1 MRLRIDLKILIF
13 LLLFYL
19 TKQIEIYSIIM
30 FFCIIHELG
39 HILMGIILG
48 LKPEK
53 IEIMPFGLSVAFK
66 LNTIDYNKKIK
77 NANLLEL
84 KKIIIA
90 LAGPLTNL
98 FIILF
103 YICFNKSEIN
113 IIYANLLILIFNLIP
128 IFPLDGG
135 RILKSFIHIF
145 YGYNKSIKYVHI
157 ISNVIIIL
165 FTLISSIIIL
175 EVHNI
180 AIIIILFYLW
190 ILVLKE
196 NKKYEIIKPFLEK
209 SYNSQI

>member
-1 MRLRIDLKILIF
+1 MRLRIDLKILNF

-19 TKQIEIYSIIM
+19 TKQIEIYAMIM

-39 HILMGIILG
+39 HILMGILLG

-66 LNTIDYNKKIK
+66 LDIIDYNKKIK

-98 FIILF
+98 FIIIF
-103 YICFNKSEIN
+103 CIFFNKAEIN
-113 IIYANLLILIFNLIP
+113 KIYANLLILAFNLIP

-135 RILKSFIHIF
+135 RILKSIVHIF
-145 YGYNKSIKYVHI
+145 WGYNKSIKCVHI
-157 ISNVIIIL
+157 FSNVIILL
-165 FTLISSIIIL
+165 FTFISSIVIL
-175 EVHNI
+175 KIHNI
-180 AIIIILFYLW
+180 AIIIILVYLW
-190 ILVLKE
+190 GLVIKE
-196 NKKYEIIKPFLEK
+196 NKKYEIIKPFIEK
-209 SYNSQI
+209 

>member
-19 TKQIEIYSIIM
+19 TKQIEIYSMIM

-39 HILMGIILG
+39 HILMGIMLG

-66 LNTIDYNKKIK
+66 LNTMDYNKKIK

-103 YICFNKSEIN
+103 YIFFNKSEVK

-145 YGYNKSIKYVHI
+145 YGHNKSIKCIHI
-157 ISNVIIIL
+157 ISNMIIIL

-175 EVHNI
+175 KIHNI

-196 NKKYEIIKPFLEK
+196 NKKYEIIKPFIEK
-209 SYNSQI
+209 